1 LSTITADLTQHYG
14 LNGAVFDGSAGLG
27 GDASR
32 ESWVF
37 GSTDDRDNNSS
48 AMFDPN
54 YDKGGFVPLK
64 AETVYIVS
72 CKRAGH
78 VVWRERFTNLVTTA
92 GLTKLVDSTFGEGNA
107 SPAWFLGLIAADP
120 EPNFDD
126 PDTMDSHEGWEEE
139 ILYTEETRPAFVPGS
154 AAAGAIDNGLN
165 RAVFHIDE
173 GVTSIAGFFLAD
185 ESTKEGTTGTLYG
198 EGVFSGGVRQVE
210 EGDILR
216 VAATIQLT

>member
-1 LSTITADLTQHYG
+1 LGDITGDLTQQAYA
-14 LNGAVFDGSAGLG
+14 GAVFDGSAGLG
-27 GDASR
+27 ANTSR

-48 AMFDPN
+48 AMVEL

-64 AETVYIVS
+64 AETIYIVD

-78 VVWRERFTNLVTTA
+78 LVWRERFTNLVTTA
-92 GLTKLVDSTFGEGNA
+92 GLTKLVDSAFGTGNTT
-107 SPAWFLGLIAADP
+107 PTWFLGFLAADP
-120 EPNFDD
+120 EPVFDITD
-126 PDTMDSHEGWEEE
+126 QMDSHEGWEEE
-139 ILYTEETRPAFVPGS
+139 ILYTEETRPAFVPGT

-173 GVTSIAGFFLAD
+173 GVTAIAGFFLAD
-185 ESTKEGTTGTLYG
+185 ESQKEGTTGTLYG